1 MNKAIVPVNK
11 AIQTG
16 TNEETNRNKSE
27 HTNINKQAN
36 TNRIEQTN
44 DANRKE

>member
-16 TNEETNRNKSE
+16 TNEETNRNTSE
-27 HTNINKQAN
+27 HTNVNEQAN
-36 TNRIEQTN
+36 TKRIKQT
-44 DANRKE
+44 DANGKE